1 MPWLFD
7 KGEHK
12 DAWKPEKICWE
23 SPAWDMPP
31 HLHEL
36 RNREFAQLRY
46 YQKDLSVSYD
56 QIEMRAHNEGLWVSS
71 FFALRFIAC
80 PSLAL
85 FLSQT
90 NVLTLPS
97 GLQLGWAVVGTGRVL
112 EDRGRGLMVGFAS
125 FLSVSA
131 VTSRSDWVPSLGPAT
146 TGKPFSP
153 CYWYLHFCSS
163 WQDGLDSLRPK
174 VLLLFAQPWCDTSS
188 CPCHTLGHL
197 TISLGSL
204 FLPIPK

>member
-1 MPWLFD
+1 
-7 KGEHK
+7 
-12 DAWKPEKICWE
+12 
-23 SPAWDMPP
+23 MPP

-112 EDRGRGLMVGFAS
+112 EDRGRGLIGMVLLPS
-125 FLSVSA
+125 CLFLLSPPE
-131 VTSRSDWVPSLGPAT
+131 VTESPLWVQLPQESPSLHAT
-146 TGKPFSP
+146 GTFT
-153 CYWYLHFCSS
+153 L
-163 WQDGLDSLRPK
+163 
-174 VLLLFAQPWCDTSS
+174 VLPDRMVWIL
-188 CPCHTLGHL
+188 
-197 TISLGSL
+197 
-204 FLPIPK
+204 